1 MNNLKELLPL
11 VLLAGVYVLFSKMK
25 GFEGEIQKLLK
36 LKGMQNVIVQS
47 ILFVVVVVT
56 AQYVYYHVIG
66 EDIYEGQDEEE
77 FFDET
82 QDEGEL
88 FGDEEFVDDES
99 V

>member
-11 VLLAGVYVLFSKMK
+11 VLLAGVYVLFSQMK

-77 FFDET
+77 FFDE
-82 QDEGEL
+82 EPI
-88 FGDEEFVDDES
+88 EEEPIEEEPIDES